1 MGLVKLF
8 LVEDQLLMRQAI
20 ARALSVTQKYEVVG
34 HSSDGRELIENPHAC
49 KPDVIILDM
58 VLAKHSWLETL
69 QKYRSQ
75 GITAPVLVLA
85 GDENYHALEAAL
97 HAGARGVLPKCSD
110 LCEME
115 QAIDMMANGQTYVSP
130 AIKRSSHSHEA
141 NHSNGSPTSQILSR
155 REHEI
160 FLLLAQGKKN
170 REIGKLL
177 SISTRTVDTHRSN
190 ILKKLQMRSNAELV
204 RMAISEGFVGV

>member
-1 MGLVKLF
+1 MGSVKLF

-20 ARALSVTQKYEVVG
+20 ARALSVTNKYEVVG
-34 HSSDGRELIENPHAC
+34 HSGDCNELLSNPSQCTA
-49 KPDVIILDM
+49 DVIILDTEFSGR
-58 VLAKHSWLETL
+58 SWLEIL
-69 QKYRSQ
+69 SQ
-75 GITAPVLVLA
+75 LRATGITAPVLVLS
-85 GDENYHALEAAL
+85 DHENQTLLKAAL
-97 HAGARGVLPKCSD
+97 NAGARGVLPKWSD
-110 LCEME
+110 FGEME
-115 QAIDMMANGQTYVSP
+115 SAIDAVAKGETYVSP
-130 AIKRSSHSHEA
+130 AIGHGSPNSSDSHSSSEML
-141 NHSNGSPTSQILSR
+141 SP

-204 RMAISEGFVGV
+204 RMAISEGFMSV

>member
-1 MGLVKLF
+1 MGAVKLF

-20 ARALSVTQKYEVVG
+20 ARALSVTEKYEVVG
-34 HSSDGRELIENPHAC
+34 HSSDGKELFESPGTCN
-49 KPDVIILDM
+49 PDVIILDT

-69 QKYRSQ
+69 QQYRTR
-75 GITAPVLVLA
+75 GITAPVLILA
-85 GDENYHALEAAL
+85 GDGNQYALQAAL

-110 LCEME
+110 FGEME
-115 QAIDMMANGQTYVSP
+115 QAIDAIARGQTYVSP
-130 AIKRSSHSHEA
+130 NLKNSPDPQDPANEHGASSSQVL
-141 NHSNGSPTSQILSR
+141 SP

-170 REIGKLL
+170 RDIGKLL

-190 ILKKLQMRSNAELV
+190 ILKKLHMHSNADLV
-204 RMAISEGFVGV
+204 RMAIAEGFVAV